1 MSDKPPTKR
10 GILSSL
16 MGLFGEEGEEG
27 SEERGANEAPGSAV
41 SADAPE
47 QQGGAEVQGNGSS
60 NGAGEREDD
69 EDQTAGPIAGPAAG
83 TAVVRESYEPG
94 WYAVSAARWHQPS
107 APPPTFEEPTAPV
120 ETGTPAWEMSPE
132 ESAPVD
138 ARVSEPESRSVDAA
152 EAAAAS
158 FTMTPEEI
166 AEAPSEEP
174 QADQPAAETA
184 FAASS
189 VDETFEAPF
198 EAPEAPDTEQQSEGE
213 PGEETLAG
221 PEPEPE
227 WAEPEAAAAAEWTA
241 PDTEPEPEGFEPAE
255 PEVFEAAEPEAEPE
269 PEAELEVFEP
279 EAFEA
284 AEPEPEVFDAAEPES
299 EPELEVFEAAEAA
312 HEEAGAVEPAA
323 EAGESPEETGWE
335 DGASIEA
342 AVDESMS
349 ADTVEVPMPLPDPD
363 VAAAPVAPAFAA
375 EPPGLASRVAAE
387 RRRALE
393 EMMAR
398 GIADVDVAGVS
409 RLLQDPERG
418 IRLLALEALR
428 SRPDAVEPDAVSR
441 ALRDP
446 SDEVRAA
453 AVRLAAST
461 QHHAVPEVFPL
472 VAERQWPA
480 AQQAALEVLPRSIA
494 LNGIADDDL
503 DSMLGSI
510 ARMESHPNAAERSG
524 FAALAGP

>member
-227 WAEPEAAAAAEWTA
+227 WAEPEAASAAEWTA
-241 PDTEPEPEGFEPAE
+241 PDTEPEPEGFEAAE
-255 PEVFEAAEPEAEPE
+255 PEVFEAA
-269 PEAELEVFEP
+269 
-279 EAFEA
+279 
-284 AEPEPEVFDAAEPES
+284 ES

-312 HEEAGAVEPAA
+312 HEEAGAVEPAT

-418 IRLLALEALR
+418 IRL
-428 SRPDAVEPDAVSR
+428 
-441 ALRDP
+441 
-446 SDEVRAA
+446 
-453 AVRLAAST
+453 
-461 QHHAVPEVFPL
+461 
-472 VAERQWPA
+472 
-480 AQQAALEVLPRSIA
+480 
-494 LNGIADDDL
+494 
-503 DSMLGSI
+503 
-510 ARMESHPNAAERSG
+510 
-524 FAALAGP
+524 